1 MIIKNE
7 EFLFESLDRMAKDY
21 FLFLEVAKPEH
32 IYRKGDVMIITNNYS
47 IESCEIGY
55 YVKNVNIKNLGNV
68 VGMFDKWLFPKT
80 PNFSATERNKTNK
93 CPLSVQDLQNLL
105 EENYVA
111 IEFIDGS
118 KGWVNAYTDDR
129 EFYGEPNE
137 EVILHVNFGDD
148 SFECCFSS
156 NVKRIIYTKPKKII
170 GEVK

>member
-1 MIIKNE
+1 MIIRNE
-7 EFLFESLDRMAKDY
+7 DFLFESIDRMAKDY
-21 FLFLEVAKPEH
+21 FLFFEVTKAEY
-32 IYRKGDVMIITNNYS
+32 IFRKGSVMMITNNYS
-47 IESCEIGY
+47 IENCEAGY
-55 YVKNVNIKNLGNV
+55 YVNNVYIKNLGNV
-68 VGMFDKWLFPKT
+68 VGMFDKYLFPKT
-80 PNFSATERNKTNK
+80 PNFSATERHVTNE
-93 CPLSVQDLQNLL
+93 CPLSTQDLKKLID
-105 EENYVA
+105 ENYVA
-111 IEFIDGS
+111 VELVDGS